1 MQFKVPQFI
10 DIEDKIIGPLTL
22 KQFLYLLAG
31 AGILAIAWFFLE
43 LVVFIIIGIPIIGLA
58 LAIAFYRINGQP
70 LVYLLGSIV
79 KYLTKPRLYLWQRK

>member
-31 AGILAIAWFFLE
+31 
-43 LVVFIIIGIPIIGLA
+43 IGIIAISWFYFKLGLFIVISVPIAVLSLA
-58 LAIAFYRINGQP
+58 LAFYKVNGRPLIN
-70 LVYLLGSIV
+70 VFGSLI
-79 KYLTKPRLYLWQRK
+79 KYLSKPRLYLWKK

>member
-31 AGILAIAWFFLE
+31 
-43 LVVFIIIGIPIIGLA
+43 IGIIAISWFYFKLGLFIVISVPIAVLSLA
-58 LAIAFYRINGQP
+58 LAFYKVNGRP
-70 LVYLLGSIV
+70 LISVFGSLI
-79 KYLTKPRLYLWQRK
+79 KYLSKPRLYIWKK